1 MKITEEDVRFFSAL
15 SKTETGRYFADY
27 MKRVIDY
34 VHDSRSWSEETT
46 RVSAGDSA
54 RILKE
59 QVLDKLARTSSST
72 KIGETY
78 E

>member
-1 MKITEEDVRFFSAL
+1 MNFTEQDKRFFEAL

-27 MKRVIDY
+27 VKRVIDC
-34 VHDSRSWSEETT
+34 VHDSRQWSSETT
-46 RVSAGDSA
+46 RVSAEDSA
-54 RILKE
+54 RIIKE
-59 QVLDKLARTSSST
+59 HILDRIRPSNGGS